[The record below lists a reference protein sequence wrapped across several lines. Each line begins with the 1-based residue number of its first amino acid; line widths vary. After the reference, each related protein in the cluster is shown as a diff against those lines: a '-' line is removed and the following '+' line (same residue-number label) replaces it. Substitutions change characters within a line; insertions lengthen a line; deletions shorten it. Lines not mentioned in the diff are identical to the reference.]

1 MRVKDRHFIVTGA
14 SGGMGQAVISRL
26 MEEGASVTAVDLRCR
41 DMEDLKDRAFQFV
54 EADLT
59 KEEDVKR
66 VVDSAA
72 AYSERIDGIVNAAGM
87 AQAAAPLEEV
97 TTEFWDAIMNVNAKA
112 AFLMCRAAVP
122 YLKKQQGGVIV
133 NVASIAVERV
143 RPGLSAYIASKGA
156 VTAFSKALAIE
167 LAPYSIR
174 VNVIHPG
181 PSDTGMLGE
190 FVQPGE
196 NMDDTK
202 REVFQQ
208 SVPLGKLIDPDD
220 IAHAVVYLVSDE
232 ARMMTGGVFSIDGG
246 RGL

>member
-14 SGGMGQAVISRL
+14 SGGMGQAVISKL
-26 MEEGASVTAVDLRCR
+26 IDEGASVTAVDQVRGR
-41 DMEDLKDRAFQFV
+41 DAGDRAFQFV
-54 EADLT
+54 QADLT
-59 KEEDVKR
+59 KEEDVQR
-66 VVDSAA
+66 VVDAAA
-72 AYSERIDGIVNAAGM
+72 AYSDRIDGVVNAAGM

-112 AFLMCRAAVP
+112 AFLMCRAVVP
-122 YLKKQQGGVIV
+122 YMKDQQGGAIV
-133 NVASIAVERV
+133 NIASIAVERA

-156 VTAFSKALAIE
+156 VTAFSKALASE
-167 LAPYSIR
+167 LAPDGIR

-190 FVQPGE
+190 FVRSGG

-202 REVFQQ
+202 REVFQK
-208 SVPLGKLIDPDD
+208 SVPLGELIDPDD

-232 ARMMTGGVFSIDGG
+232 ARMATGAVFSIDGG

>member
-14 SGGMGQAVISRL
+14 SGGMGQAVISKL
-26 MEEGASVTAVDLRCR
+26 MDEGASVTAVDQVRGR
-41 DMEDLKDRAFQFV
+41 DAGDRAFQFV
-54 EADLT
+54 QADLT
-59 KEEDVKR
+59 KEEDVQR
-66 VVDSAA
+66 VVDAAA
-72 AYSERIDGIVNAAGM
+72 AYSDRIDGVVNAAGM

-97 TTEFWDAIMNVNAKA
+97 TTEFWDTIMNVNAKA
-112 AFLMCRAAVP
+112 AFLMCRAVVP
-122 YLKKQQGGVIV
+122 YMKDQQGGAIV
-133 NVASIAVERV
+133 NIASIAVERA

-156 VTAFSKALAIE
+156 VTAFSKALASE
-167 LAPYSIR
+167 LAPDGIR

-190 FVQPGE
+190 FVRSGG

-202 REVFQQ
+202 REVFQK
-208 SVPLGKLIDPDD
+208 SVPLGELIDPDD

-232 ARMMTGGVFSIDGG
+232 ARMATGAVFSIDGG

>member
-1 MRVKDRHFIVTGA
+1 MRVKGRHIIVTGA

-26 MEEGASVTAVDLRCR
+26 LEEGASVTAVDRVR
-41 DMEDLKDRAFQFV
+41 MPDIDQRMYPFV

-59 KEEDVKR
+59 KEEDVER
-66 VVDSAA
+66 VVKTSIEQNGQI
-72 AYSERIDGIVNAAGM
+72 YGVVNAAGM
-87 AQAAAPLEEV
+87 AQAAAPVEEV
-97 TTEFWDAIMNVNAKA
+97 TTDFWDMVMNVNAKA

-122 YLKKQQGGVIV
+122 YMKKEQCGVIV
-133 NVASIAVERV
+133 NIASIAVERV

-167 LAPYSIR
+167 LAPDSIR

-190 FVQPGE
+190 FVRPGE

-202 REVFQQ
+202 REVFQR
-208 SVPLGKLIDPDD
+208 SVPLGRLIDPDD

-232 ARMMTGGVFSIDGG
+232 ARMTTGSVFSIDGG

>member
-14 SGGMGQAVISRL
+14 SGGMGQAVISKL
-26 MEEGASVTAVDLRCR
+26 MDEGASVTAVDQVRGR
-41 DMEDLKDRAFQFV
+41 DAGDRAFQFV
-54 EADLT
+54 QADLT
-59 KEEDVKR
+59 KEEDVQR
-66 VVDSAA
+66 VVDAAA
-72 AYSERIDGIVNAAGM
+72 AYSDRIDGVVNAAGM

-112 AFLMCRAAVP
+112 AFLMCRAVVP
-122 YLKKQQGGVIV
+122 YMKDQQGGAIV
-133 NVASIAVERV
+133 NIASIAVERA

-156 VTAFSKALAIE
+156 VTAFSKALASE
-167 LAPYSIR
+167 LAPDGIR

-190 FVQPGE
+190 FVRSGG

-202 REVFQQ
+202 REVFQK
-208 SVPLGKLIDPDD
+208 SVPLGELIDPDD

-232 ARMMTGGVFSIDGG
+232 ARMATGAVFSIDGG